1 MSRYTYLVKMMVCVT
16 VDEINA
22 AILSDD
28 PDTPSSA
35 EDIISCSWD
44 SRLRL
49 LQVFWKERKWLE

>member
-35 EDIISCSWD
+35 EEIISISWE
-44 SRLRL
+44 SKNELYL
-49 LQVFWKERKWLE
+49 VFWKERKWLE

>member
-1 MSRYTYLVKMMVCVT
+1 MSRYTYMVKMMVCVT

-35 EDIISCSWD
+35 EEIISISWE
-44 SRLRL
+44 SKNELYL
-49 LQVFWKERKWLE
+49 VFWKERKWLE

>member
-1 MSRYTYLVKMMVCVT
+1 MSRYTYLVKMMVCAT

-35 EDIISCSWD
+35 EEIISCNWD
-44 SRLRL
+44 SKLRL
-49 LQVFWKERKWLE
+49 YIVSWKERKWLE

>member
-35 EDIISCSWD
+35 EEIISCCWD
-44 SRLRL
+44 SKLRL
-49 LQVFWKERKWLE
+49 LQVFWKERKGLE